1 MKCPFFLDLGSIR
14 SADVPNFSPSL
25 FFFYY
30 FALMEQ
36 NTIENDNIHTCMS
49 GTAMAKFEGTA
60 RAHGNQHWA
69 AFWELLA
76 KLRSAHCPCVS
87 FFTGQFAHSLASH
100 ACEQERQKMRYVPL
114 LHLPQQHR
122 AIGFQVKFSVC

>member
-14 SADVPNFSPSL
+14 SADVPNSSPSL

-69 AFWELLA
+69 TF
-76 KLRSAHCPCVS
+76 
-87 FFTGQFAHSLASH
+87 
-100 ACEQERQKMRYVPL
+100 
-114 LHLPQQHR
+114 
-122 AIGFQVKFSVC
+122 